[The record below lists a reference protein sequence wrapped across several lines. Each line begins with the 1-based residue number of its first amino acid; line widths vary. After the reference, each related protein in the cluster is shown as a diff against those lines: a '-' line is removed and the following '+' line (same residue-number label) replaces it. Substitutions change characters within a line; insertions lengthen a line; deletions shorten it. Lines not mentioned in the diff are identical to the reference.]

1 MKQGKKLNRRQ
12 KELLA
17 KNGYDVLDWLLER
30 QDHNS
35 FTYVNRNTKLK
46 PIICPKTGNVIYL
59 TNLSKFEKYKPTDSI
74 NIFKGVFFFFAIVK
88 TLSEYKKKQFF
99 TPFTSFSPYCIIN
112 IWKI

>member
-35 FTYVNRNTKLK
+35 FTYVNRNTKEVL
-46 PIICPKTGNVIYL
+46 
-59 TNLSKFEKYKPTDSI
+59 NLR
-74 NIFKGVFFFFAIVK
+74 FK
-88 TLSEYKKKQFF
+88 
-99 TPFTSFSPYCIIN
+99 
-112 IWKI
+112 